1 MGYIEVFQYYQT
13 NNNLLNIVIWKS
25 FFYQI
30 QTQNTKNLRT
40 PQGCDASFPTKGGSQ
55 PYGWQIASSRDSF
68 CDFGRKL
75 GNLSLPVRNTV
86 LCCHGRQ
93 HKS

>member
-13 NNNLLNIVIWKS
+13 NNNLLTIVIWKS

-40 PQGCDASFPTKGGSQ
+40 PKVV
-55 PYGWQIASSRDSF
+55 
-68 CDFGRKL
+68 K
-75 GNLSLPVRNTV
+75 
-86 LCCHGRQ
+86 
-93 HKS
+93 

>member
-13 NNNLLNIVIWKS
+13 NNNLLNIVIWKY
-25 FFYQI
+25 FFIRFRHKTLKIYTRQSC
-30 QTQNTKNLRT
+30 KMSS
-40 PQGCDASFPTKGGSQ
+40 PAKGGSQ
-55 PYGWQIASSRDSF
+55 LSGWQIASSRDPF

-75 GNLSLPVRNTV
+75 ESLSMPVHNTV